1 MNAVKAYYL
10 NDFLVLGDVAD
21 SIVVLLAGRPRM
33 IPAAMPEA
41 GGMAVLISA
50 SRGEIEWWQIRAP
63 WKRTFILS
71 FFLYIPKRTGGLK

>member
-41 GGMAVLISA
+41 GGMAV
-50 SRGEIEWWQIRAP
+50 
-63 WKRTFILS
+63 
-71 FFLYIPKRTGGLK
+71 FFLILLIARIRF